1 MASDQPIWQSSGP
14 EIMVTDQGDER
25 AQLQPVPESVGQ
37 ARRLVRAALAV
48 HAADL
53 DVDVAVLLTSEV
65 VTNALLH
72 ARSPMIL
79 AVVVGPRTVRVSVH
93 DGSPVSPHLR
103 NYSAMAATGRG
114 LHLVQALA
122 SRWGLETGENGTGK
136 WIWFEIAARRGRAAG

>member
-72 ARSPMIL
+72 ARSPMTL
-79 AVVVGPRTVRVSVH
+79 AVQVGPNTLRVAVH
-93 DGSPVSPHLR
+93 DGSSVPPQLR
-103 NYSAMAATGRG
+103 DYTATAGTGRG
-114 LHLVQALA
+114 LQLVQALA
-122 SRWGLETGENGTGK
+122 SRWGLDVAANGNGK
-136 WIWFEIAARRGRAAG
+136 WVWFELAEERAPG

>member
-1 MASDQPIWQSSGP
+1 M
-14 EIMVTDQGDER
+14 TDHDDER
-25 AQLQPVPESVGQ
+25 VELRPVPESVGE
-37 ARRLVRAALAV
+37 ARRLVRAALEASGAIV
-48 HAADL
+48 DT
-53 DVDVAVLLTSEV
+53 DVAMLLTSEV

-93 DGSPVSPHLR
+93 DGSPASPHLR

-122 SRWGLETGENGTGK
+122 NRWGLEIAENGTGK
-136 WIWFEIAARRGRAAG
+136 WIWFELAARRGRAAG